1 MEVLSRGR
9 AVSNNDVSL
18 FQNVSVSLIS
28 GSIGGVTQLKESLQS
43 GGGVLGTIAVIAVR
57 QEHDQS
63 ILNVPLGLSRDDFSI
78 NHNLGSIGKI
88 SELSFPET
96 ESVGVGLGVTI
107 LESKDS
113 VLGQVR
119 ASSDEVSDATSV
131 GDDRVDRDVRAIS
144 VLVEDVGVSVGE
156 SSSFNILSRK
166 ADVVTFV
173 NQSGESEG
181 FSLSP
186 GDSFA
191 SLNSSRSVPVNV
203 SH

>member
-18 FQNVSVSLIS
+18 FQNVAVSLFT
-28 GSIGGVTQLKESLQS
+28 GSIRGVTQLKESLQS
-43 GGGVLGTIAVIAVR
+43 GGGVLRTIAVIAVR

-88 SELSFPET
+88 SELSFPEA

-119 ASSDEVSDATSV
+119 ASSDEVSDAASV

-186 GDSFA
+186 RDSFA
-191 SLNSSRSVPVNV
+191 SLNSSRSVLVNV